1 MRTNKVTVINC
12 TVDSLSMQCFPFV
25 MLEITYFGTLID
37 TGKQFDRSN
46 QSMGQIFKTNCCLFA
61 AQKKW
66 PLVKTSYRFISTFV
80 ITDSK
85 ILNIMKVM

>member
-12 TVDSLSMQCFPFV
+12 TVDSLPMQCFPFV
-25 MLEITYFGTLID
+25 MLTIRYFGTVID

-46 QSMGQIFKTNCCLFA
+46 KSMGQIFKTNCCLFA

-66 PLVKTSYRFISTFV
+66 GLVKTSYCFISTFV
-80 ITDSK
+80 R
-85 ILNIMKVM
+85 